1 MKIYRS
7 TLLYYALAILFILP
21 LGVDAQTPK
30 AHRHPAKTESMA
42 AEIGKEFSIVE
53 TTLET
58 DAEIGNAV
66 KNKAR
71 TFEAFTVGGSRIFY
85 KNLKTGRIFEIK
97 GLPSEWRDF
106 SDLVWSNDQ
115 TLMFDRWV
123 QPHYGNHYAVNV
135 VRKRLTEAAGFPDEE
150 KLKQQKTK
158 NR

>member
-1 MKIYRS
+1 MKIYRI
-7 TLLYYALAILFILP
+7 TFLYHALAILFVLP
-21 LGVDAQTPK
+21 LIAYAQTAK
-30 AHRHPAKTESMA
+30 AHRHSAKTESMT
-42 AEIGKEFSIVE
+42 AEIRKEFSIVE
-53 TTLET
+53 TTLEK

-71 TFEAFTVGGSRIFY
+71 TFEAFTVGGARIFY
-85 KNLKTGRIFEIK
+85 KNLKTGKIFEIK

-106 SDLVWSNDQ
+106 SDLAWSNNQ

-135 VRKRLTEAAGFPDEE
+135 VQKRLTEAAGFPDEE
-150 KLKQQKTK
+150 TLKQQKTK